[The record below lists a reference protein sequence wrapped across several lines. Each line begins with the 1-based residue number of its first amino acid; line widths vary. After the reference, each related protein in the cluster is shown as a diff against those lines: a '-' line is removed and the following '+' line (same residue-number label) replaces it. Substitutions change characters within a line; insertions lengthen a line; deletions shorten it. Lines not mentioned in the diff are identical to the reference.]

1 MVYLP
6 GNENAWSMNSEL
18 KKCPS
23 QLSEDEIAEFLITF
37 SSI

>member
-6 GNENAWSMNSEL
+6 GNENAWSINSEL
-18 KKCPS
+18 KKCRS
-23 QLSEDEIAEFLITF
+23 QLSEDEIPEFLIIF

>member
-6 GNENAWSMNSEL
+6 GNENVCSINSEL
-18 KKCPS
+18 KKCRS
-23 QLSEDEIAEFLITF
+23 QPSEDEIAEFLIIF